1 MDLTQLKDL
10 AARHVP
16 TDQPDGAAVVLPM
29 DGIFIVR
36 HLTPAPFQSLSIG
49 PFASLILQGQK
60 EVRLDD
66 KPMVFSEGQT
76 SVLGHDIPIE
86 YCIAQGSHEK
96 PFLAILFQ
104 LNFEILHRLKG
115 RIDALSDGEETAT
128 SLRRVEEDTA
138 LIGALGRYIELID
151 NPVERE
157 ILGPAILEEMHLRLL
172 QSHSAGILRELLSQ
186 NSHASKIAQF
196 IEFIRSNLK
205 EPLSVD
211 AIATTVGMGK
221 SAFYEH
227 FHQFTGKSP
236 MSFAKMLRL
245 QEARHQITA
254 LQKPVSAAAFA
265 VGYASASQFS
275 RDYKQHFGV
284 SPSVDQQ

>member
-1 MDLTQLKDL
+1 MNLTELKDL

-16 TDQPDGAAVVLPM
+16 TEQPDGEAVLLPI
-29 DGIFIVR
+29 DGMFIVR
-36 HLTPAPFQSLSIG
+36 HSTLSPFQSLSIG
-49 PFASLILQGQK
+49 PFASLVLQGQK

-66 KPMVFSEGQT
+66 NSIVFSAGQT
-76 SVLGHDIPIE
+76 TVLGHDIPIE
-86 YCIAQGSHEK
+86 YCIAQGSPDK

-104 LNFEILHRLKG
+104 LNFEVLHRLKG
-115 RIDALSDGEETAT
+115 RIDGLSEGEGIAT
-128 SLRRVEEDTA
+128 SLRRLDENTA
-138 LIGALGRYIELID
+138 LIAALGRYLELAD
-151 NPVERE
+151 NPIERE
-157 ILGPAILEEMHLRLL
+157 ILGPAILEEIHLRLL

-186 NSHASKIAQF
+186 NSHASKIAQS
-196 IEFIRSNLK
+196 IEFIRSNLGK
-205 EPLSVD
+205 PLSVD
-211 AIATTVGMGK
+211 SIAAKVGMGK

-236 MSFAKMLRL
+236 MIFAKMLRL

-254 LQKPVSAAAFA
+254 LHKPASAAAFA

-284 SPSVDQQ
+284 SPSADQA

>member
-1 MDLTQLKDL
+1 MNLTELKDL

-16 TDQPDGAAVVLPM
+16 ADQPDGAAVLLPM

-36 HLTPAPFQSLSIG
+36 HLTPSPFQSLSIG

-66 KPMVFSEGQT
+66 NAIVFSAGQT

-86 YCIAQGSHEK
+86 YCIAQGSPEE

-104 LNFEILHRLKG
+104 LNFEVLHRLKG
-115 RIDALSDGEETAT
+115 RIDALSDGDGIAT
-128 SLRRVEEDTA
+128 SLRRLDQDTA
-138 LIGALGRYIELID
+138 LIAALGRYIELAD
-151 NPVERE
+151 SPVERE

-186 NSHASKIAQF
+186 NSHASKIAKS
-196 IEFIRSNLK
+196 IEFIRGNLG

-211 AIATTVGMGK
+211 DIAATVGMGK

-236 MSFAKMLRL
+236 MSFTKMLRL
-245 QEARHQITA
+245 QEARNLITA
-254 LQKPVSAAAFA
+254 LHKPASAAAFA

-275 RDYKQHFGV
+275 HDYKRHFGV
-284 SPSVDQQ
+284 SPSADQA